1 MIMVLIGMYQGAML
15 FAGLAL
21 AFNALVFTSTNWG
34 FIILLT
40 FIGAILGLLAGIL
53 MRSATLDNVWALPT
67 GSLVVALTVAIF
79 AIAFDFFIFGVDRMH
94 WRGIVAL
101 SLISSA
107 PGLIVGWILAQQF
120 AGDRPVGTP
129 AQAER
134 FSTARDPA
142 DRAPTFSSP
151 REPLP
156 PTSDSS
162 DFSAIRSHQL
172 ERTLKSEVSQFP
184 PDVQVGPPEEVRGS
198 GGDMCV
204 TATLSGRGR
213 KLKLYLICAPDYP
226 DDPPR
231 LMIEQIDQLQGTS
244 SEVRYRSQVIQQW
257 GRNNRLRQVV
267 EEVYRDF
274 GR

>member
-53 MRSATLDNVWALPT
+53 MRSATLDNVWALPA

-151 REPLP
+151 REPIP
-156 PTSDSS
+156 PISDSS

-198 GGDMCV
+198 DGDMCV

-213 KLKLYLICAPDYP
+213 KLKLYLICTPDYP